1 MTAAASASRLIIERY
16 HHSLPT
22 SNGVNGA
29 KQSPS
34 SSFLTYLTSSNTKKK
49 DLSLFSSF
57 SFFLYTHLCTF
68 SEIAQEK
75 KRNNKNVLSQ
85 KKGNH
90 QSDFC
95 KLTCSALLSHTPSK
109 TLSIIIIQSSNTA
122 QALSCS
128 HDHFFH
134 FLRYIFYY
142 STFFPSYTST
152 TSPLCFFGR

>member
-22 SNGVNGA
+22 SNEVNGA

-34 SSFLTYLTSSNTKKK
+34 SSFFTYLTSSTTKKK

-90 QSDFC
+90 QSDLC
-95 KLTCSALLSHTPSK
+95 KLTCSTLLLHTPSK
-109 TLSIIIIQSSNTA
+109 TLSIIIIQSSNAA

-142 STFFPSYTST
+142 STFFSLFYFYHT
-152 TSPLCFFGR
+152 TIVFFGR

>member
-1 MTAAASASRLIIERY
+1 MNDIITLYQPATE
-16 HHSLPT
+16 STEQSNLLLLP
-22 SNGVNGA
+22 
-29 KQSPS
+29 
-34 SSFLTYLTSSNTKKK
+34 FFTYLTSSTTKKK
-49 DLSLFSSF
+49 IFHFFSSF

-75 KRNNKNVLSQ
+75 KGIIKMFSPK

-90 QSDFC
+90 QSDLC
-95 KLTCSALLSHTPSK
+95 KLTCSTLLSHTPSK

-142 STFFPSYTST
+142 STFFLILLLPHHHCVF
-152 TSPLCFFGR
+152 LVDK